1 VSVIE
6 LDAVEKG
13 YDLPGGRRVVLAGVD
28 LTVGR
33 GEIVALAGRSGTGK
47 TTLLTV
53 VVGWEQPD
61 AGTATLLGD
70 PERRP
75 DRPWRELA
83 ILPQTLGLLDE
94 LTIAENI
101 GLPLRLATAP
111 RATEPGAL
119 MRRLG
124 IDHLA
129 RRFPDEV
136 SLGEQQRAALARA
149 AVVGPDVLVAD
160 EPIAHQNRAW
170 AEEMMRLF
178 VDLAAAGTTC
188 LLATHN
194 EIAFASADRV
204 VVLDAGRLTDLP
216 R

>member
-1 VSVIE
+1 
-6 LDAVEKG
+6 
-13 YDLPGGRRVVLAGVD
+13 
-28 LTVGR
+28 
-33 GEIVALAGRSGTGK
+33 
-47 TTLLTV
+47 
-53 VVGWEQPD
+53 
-61 AGTATLLGD
+61 
-70 PERRP
+70 
-75 DRPWRELA
+75 
-83 ILPQTLGLLDE
+83 
-94 LTIAENI
+94 
-101 GLPLRLATAP
+101 
-111 RATEPGAL
+111 

-170 AEEMMRLF
+170 AEEMMRLL

>member
-1 VSVIE
+1 M
-6 LDAVEKG
+6 
-13 YDLPGGRRVVLAGVD
+13 VLAGVD

-111 RATEPGAL
+111 RATDAGC
-119 MRRLG
+119 
-124 IDHLA
+124 
-129 RRFPDEV
+129 
-136 SLGEQQRAALARA
+136 
-149 AVVGPDVLVAD
+149 AD
-160 EPIAHQNRAW
+160 
-170 AEEMMRLF
+170 
-178 VDLAAAGTTC
+178 
-188 LLATHN
+188 
-194 EIAFASADRV
+194 ASARHRPPRP
-204 VVLDAGRLTDLP
+204 ALP
-216 R
+216 RRGLAG